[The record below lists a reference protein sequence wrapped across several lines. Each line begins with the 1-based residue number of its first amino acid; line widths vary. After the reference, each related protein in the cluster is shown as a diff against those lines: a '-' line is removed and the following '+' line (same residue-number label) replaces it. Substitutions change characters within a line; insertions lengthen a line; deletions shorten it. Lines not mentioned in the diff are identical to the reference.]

1 MSSWIMTLA
10 AVAFVLHRMGVL
22 MPLLRIFVKAIV
34 HTLSQNTPRLGEVKS
49 KPPGLPRAKSTIPP
63 DLAAKTL
70 PQPKPIPK
78 SVSPVQRM
86 TGPLAERRL
95 FRW

>member
-22 MPLLRIFVKAIV
+22 MPLLRTFIKAIV

-49 KPPGLPRAKSTIPP
+49 KPPGLPRVKSTIPP

-70 PQPKPIPK
+70 PKPTPK